1 MARYIGAVCRICR
14 RTGEKLY
21 FKGDRCYTEKCGI
34 ERRKY
39 PPGQHGQGRGKL
51 SDYGVQL
58 MEKQKAR
65 KPYGLMEK
73 QFRRYFREAER
84 QKGVTGEVLLQLL
97 ELRLDNIVH
106 RMGFSA
112 SKRQGRQLIGHR
124 HFMVNGRTVNIPSFV
139 LKPGDVIEVKE
150 SSRDISAIRESLER
164 IEHRG
169 IPSWIEIDPSSFR
182 GKVLNVPSREEM
194 QIPFEIREQMIV
206 ELYSK

>member
-106 RMGFSA
+106 RTGFSA
-112 SKRQGRQLIGHR
+112 SKRQARQLIGHG
-124 HFMVNGRTVNIPSFV
+124 HFMVNGKRVNIPSFE

-169 IPSWIEIDPSSFR
+169 IPSWIEIDPASFR
-182 GKVLNVPSREEM
+182 GKVLNVPSREDM
-194 QIPFEIREQMIV
+194 KLPFEVQEQLIV